1 MNIFQNIV
9 TAAIVCHPF
18 LPFRCL
24 YPTTL
29 CCPINI
35 PPGIFITC
43 YSLSLMKFSH
53 ILPSLKSFFFN
64 FLLCYL
70 ETNELKVLTKLSN
83 RALPQVEYLCQL
95 FYCTIIPILLY
106 QIHDFPNEGR
116 RIIEYKLWILS

>member
-1 MNIFQNIV
+1 MNIFSKYSY
-9 TAAIVCHPF
+9 C
-18 LPFRCL
+18 
-24 YPTTL
+24 
-29 CCPINI
+29 
-35 PPGIFITC
+35 C
-43 YSLSLMKFSH
+43 YSLSP
-53 ILPSLKSFFFN
+53 LPSLSMPLSYHALLSNKHPTRHIYNILLTFIDEIFSYFAKPKILFFN